1 MVGTSDI
8 VFLSATELSARMKAG
23 ELSPLEVTEAYLK
36 RISAVDSK
44 VNSYVTLCADEALE
58 AARQS
63 GSEIAAGRH
72 RGPMHGVP
80 IAIKDQI
87 HTEGILTTDG
97 SRVRSG
103 FIPQE
108 DATVVTR
115 LKDAGAVLLGKLNM
129 SEFALGEPV
138 SSLTGP
144 ARNPW
149 DLERTPGG
157 SSTGS
162 GAATAAFLCATS
174 LGEDTGGSIR
184 NPAANCGLAGLRPS
198 WGRVSR
204 YGVDGACWSIDTV
217 GPISRTVSDCAMT
230 LGAIA
235 GHDPRDPYSSPAPV
249 SDYLGGLTGDVKGLR
264 VGLVREFLDT
274 PDLGVGQATRDAVLS
289 AAEVLR
295 GQGADVMDVSLPMA
309 VFSGPVTRTISH
321 VERVS
326 IHPDWLRE
334 RGEEHH
340 YVTRVG
346 FTTANLLPGHVYL
359 KALRLREMIRR
370 EVLGAF
376 DQVDVLVHP
385 IASAPAGRLVEH
397 PTVASKEQA
406 YAALVE
412 GSFRGPYS
420 LSGAPAICVPCGFQD
435 GLPLSLQI
443 AGRPFDEPTVLR
455 AAHAYEQATEWH
467 TMHPKL

>member
-1 MVGTSDI
+1 MATSEI
-8 VFLSATELSARMKAG
+8 VFLSATELSDKMQRG
-23 ELSPLEVTEAYLK
+23 ELSPVEVTEAYLE
-36 RISAVDSK
+36 RIAAVDPK
-44 VNSYVTLCADEALE
+44 VNSYVTLCSDEALE
-58 AARQS
+58 AARQA

-72 RGPMHGVP
+72 LGPMHGVP
-80 IAIKDQI
+80 VAIKDQI
-87 HTEGILTTDG
+87 HTRGILTTDG
-97 SRVRSG
+97 SRLRSG
-103 FIPQE
+103 FVPEE
-108 DATVVTR
+108 DAAVVTK
-115 LKDAGAVLLGKLNM
+115 LKEAGAVLLGKLNM

-138 SSLTGP
+138 SSLRGP

-149 DLERTPGG
+149 DLGRTPGG

-235 GHDPRDPYSSPAPV
+235 GHDPRDPYSNPAPV
-249 SDYLGGLTGDVKGLR
+249 QDYLGSLTGDVKGLR
-264 VGLVREFLDT
+264 VGVVRELLDT
-274 PDLGVGQATRDAVLS
+274 PELKVSPATREAVLT
-289 AAEVLR
+289 AVEVLR
-295 GQGADVMDVSLPMA
+295 ELGAHVTDVSLPSSMY
-309 VFSGPVTRTISH
+309 SGPVTRAISH

-334 RGEEHH
+334 RADEYHH
-340 YVTRVG
+340 VTRVG
-346 FTTANLLPGHVYL
+346 FTTANLISGHVYF
-359 KALRLREMIRR
+359 KALKLREMIRH
-370 EVLGAF
+370 EVLSALEK
-376 DQVDVLVHP
+376 VDVLVHP
-385 IASAPAGRLVEH
+385 LASTPAGKLNEN
-397 PTVASKEQA
+397 PTVTSKEQA
-406 YAALVE
+406 YAALAE

-420 LSGAPAICVPCGFQD
+420 LSGAPAICLPCGFED
-435 GLPLSLQI
+435 GMPLSLQI

-455 AAHAYEQATEWH
+455 TAHAYEQATDWH
-467 TMHPKL
+467 KRRPPI

>member
-1 MVGTSDI
+1 MATSEI
-8 VFLSATELSARMKAG
+8 VFLSATELSGKIRKG
-23 ELSPLEVTEAYLK
+23 ELSPVEATEAYLE
-36 RISAVDSK
+36 RIAAVDPK
-44 VNSYVTLCADEALE
+44 LNSYITLCSDQALE
-58 AARQS
+58 AARRAE
-63 GSEIAAGRH
+63 SEIAAGRH

-80 IAIKDQI
+80 IAVKDQI
-87 HTEGILTTDG
+87 HTKGILTTDG
-97 SRVRSG
+97 SRLRAG
-103 FIPQE
+103 FVPGE
-108 DATVVTR
+108 DATVVTK
-115 LKDAGAVLLGKLNM
+115 LKEAGAVLLGKLNM

-138 SSLTGP
+138 SSLSGP

-149 DLERTPGG
+149 NLEHTPGG

-235 GHDPRDPYSSPAPV
+235 GHDPRDPSSNDAPV
-249 SDYLGGLTGDVKGLR
+249 PDYFRDLTGDVKGLR
-264 VGLVREFLDT
+264 VGVVRELLDT
-274 PDLGVGQATRDAVLS
+274 PELKVGRATRDAVF
-289 AAEVLR
+289 AAVDVLR
-295 GQGADVMDVSLPMA
+295 GLGANVTDVSLPMS
-309 VFSGPVTRTISH
+309 VHSGPVTRTISH

-334 RGEEHH
+334 RPDEYH

-346 FTTANLLPGHVYL
+346 FTTASLIPGHVYF
-359 KALRLREMIRR
+359 KALKLREMIRQ

-376 DQVDVLVHP
+376 ERVDVLVHP
-385 IASAPAGRLVEH
+385 LASGPAGRLNPDPAV
-397 PTVASKEQA
+397 TSKEQA
-406 YAALVE
+406 YAALQE

-420 LSGAPAICVPCGFQD
+420 LSGGPAICVPCGFED

-443 AGRPFDEPTVLR
+443 AGRPFDESTVLR
-455 AAHAYEQATEWH
+455 TAHAYEQATDWH
-467 TMHPKL
+467 KRRPPI

>member
-23 ELSPLEVTEAYLK
+23 ELSPLEVTEAYLE

-249 SDYLGGLTGDVKGLR
+249 PDYLGGLDGDVKGLR

-376 DQVDVLVHP
+376 DRVDVLVHP

-397 PTVASKEQA
+397 PTVTSKEQA

-467 TMHPKL
+467 RRRPPI

>member
-1 MVGTSDI
+1 MVAASDI

-23 ELSPLEVTEAYLK
+23 ELSPLEVTEAYLE
-36 RISAVDSK
+36 RIAAVDSK

-58 AARQS
+58 AARQA
-63 GSEIAAGRH
+63 GAEIAAGRH

-87 HTEGILTTDG
+87 HTRGILTTDG
-97 SRVRSG
+97 SRVRAG
-103 FIPQE
+103 FVPQE

-115 LKDAGAVLLGKLNM
+115 LKEAGAVLLGKLNM

-217 GPISRTVSDCAMT
+217 GPISRTVADCAMT

-235 GHDPRDPYSSPAPV
+235 GHDPRDPYSNPAPV
-249 SDYLGGLTGDVKGLR
+249 QDYAAGLTGDVKGLR
-264 VGLVREFLDT
+264 VGVVREFLDT
-274 PDLGVGQATRDAVLS
+274 PELGLGQATRDAVLS
-289 AAEVLR
+289 AVEVLR
-295 GQGADVMDVSLPMA
+295 DRGADVTDVSLPMA
-309 VFSGPVTRTISH
+309 VSSGPVTRTISH

-334 RGEEHH
+334 KPEEHH

-346 FTTANLLPGHVYL
+346 FTTANLLPGHVYM
-359 KALRLREMIRR
+359 KALKLREMIRR

-376 DQVDVLVHP
+376 DRVDVLVHP

-397 PTVASKEQA
+397 PTVSSKEQA

-467 TMHPKL
+467 KERPPI

>member
-1 MVGTSDI
+1 MGTSDM

-23 ELSPLEVTEAYLK
+23 ELSPLEVTEAYLE
-36 RISAVDSK
+36 RIAAVDSK

-58 AARQS
+58 AARQA
-63 GSEIAAGRH
+63 GSEIAAGRY

-97 SRVRSG
+97 SRVRAG

-249 SDYLGGLTGDVKGLR
+249 QDYLGGLTGDVKGLR

-295 GQGADVMDVSLPMA
+295 GQGADVMDVSLPMV

-376 DQVDVLVHP
+376 DRVDVLVHP

-420 LSGAPAICVPCGFQD
+420 LSGAPAICVPCGFED

-467 TMHPKL
+467 RRRPPI